1 MKNLNISLLDL
12 SEDSETAVTT
22 VIQRLHKS
30 GLGVVR
36 SFDLRSAC
44 AAYPDR
50 SCPHHGQASCDC
62 QLVILLVFDPREQPA
77 TAMLHPS
84 KGETQ
89 FGLAATPGRH
99 PSLRFENRLRRI
111 LRQPKR
117 PLGLSK
123 LQT

>member
-1 MKNLNISLLDL
+1 MKNWNISLLDL

-22 VIQRLHKS
+22 VTRRLHKS

-50 SCPHHGQASCDC
+50 SCPHHGKKSCDC

-77 TAMLHPS
+77 TVMLHTYN
-84 KGETQ
+84 GETQ
-89 FGLAATPGRH
+89 VFLAASPSQH
-99 PSLRFENRLRRI
+99 PSQRLENRLRRI
-111 LRQPKR
+111 LRQPKSPM
-117 PLGLSK
+117 PLQD